1 MVEGRKLAGILLE
14 SRVEDGRLNTVV
26 AGVGV
31 NVSALTDP
39 PSEVA
44 ERATAIADHVADPP
58 RRQALLG
65 NILEEFEGLYAH
77 VSADGFPRRVVD
89 EASALSDVLG
99 RDVIVRL
106 AGGGSV
112 EGHARRLTE
121 RGELEVHTA
130 DGSVTVHSGEIERLR
145 IA

>member
-1 MVEGRKLAGILLE
+1 MHRHFGNACGWAEWLRHLLRRGPRRTGCLRPVTE
-14 SRVEDGRLNTVV
+14 SCE
-26 AGVGV
+26 A
-31 NVSALTDP
+31 
-39 PSEVA
+39 EVWQD
-44 ERATAIADHVADPP
+44 ELPP

-65 NILEEFEGLYAH
+65 NILEEFEGLYAR
-77 VSADGFPRRVVD
+77 VSAAGFAERVVD

-145 IA
+145 TA